1 MKLPR
6 WTTFPALAVLLVMAI
21 VALPQGK
28 NELSRGAAQRAR
40 SGRVA
45 LNPGATATDQKSFA
59 RSVVEFLPSGYVT
72 DGSVDYRAQVQA
84 AIEASAGGTLHLPD
98 FPIRVSGTP
107 GQRYALLLRQGMR
120 VLGSPSSE
128 LLTTQ
133 GAIQVLRA
141 ENVDGLVLSGFTV
154 RGIGSGGA
162 SLGHGLVQVTGG
174 NDVRVEGLTVI
185 GADADGIA
193 IANVR
198 GATLEGNTIEGAS
211 KSSLYLSGCE
221 GGVVRG
227 NIVRDFGGHSLGG
240 NPIGAGIQLSS
251 NKNVVCS
258 DNVISDGVGI
268 GILCNANNG
277 GQKPDGNILRGNR
290 IHSVSNPT
298 NINVSCGIRCTNG
311 AADKAT
317 STLITGNSLR
327 GCGIYGIYLENHGG
341 SAVLGNLVV
350 ESVRTGILVSSIQ
363 DLQILDNVV
372 LNSDASQNGG
382 QAAIYLLNNA
392 ERVRCQGNVTRN
404 SSLIGSARALESIKD
419 TSRGGGHS
427 IEPRI
432 DHATAPPTSG
442 NWNTGD
448 IVYNSRPT
456 SGAQVGWVCT
466 SPGSP
471 GIWSGFG
478 TIE

>member
-6 WTTFPALAVLLVMAI
+6 WTTYPALAVLLVIAI

-40 SGRVA
+40 SQRVA
-45 LNPGATATDQKSFA
+45 LTPGSSATDQKSFA
-59 RSVVEFLPSGYVT
+59 RSVVEFLPAGYVM
-72 DGSVDYRAQVQA
+72 DGSVDYRAQVQQAIDA
-84 AIEASAGGTLHLPD
+84 AAGGTLHLPD
-98 FPIRVSGTP
+98 FPIRVGATP
-107 GQRYALLLRQGMR
+107 GQRYALIVRSGMTL
-120 VLGSPSSE
+120 LGSPSSE
-128 LLTTQ
+128 LVTTQ

-141 ENVDGLVLSGFTV
+141 ENPSGLVFEGFTV
-154 RGIGSGGA
+154 RGIGSGGH
-162 SLGHGLVQVTGG
+162 SLAHGLVQVTGG
-174 NDVRVEGLTVI
+174 QDVRVEGLLVQ

-193 IANVR
+193 IANAR
-198 GATLEGNTIEGAS
+198 GASLVGNTVEGAS
-211 KSSLYLSGCE
+211 KSSLYLSNCE

-240 NPIGAGIQLSS
+240 NRIGAGIQLSS
-251 NKNVVCS
+251 NQNVVCS
-258 DNVISDGVGI
+258 DNVISEGVGV
-268 GILCNANNG
+268 GILCNANSG
-277 GQKPDGNILRGNR
+277 GAKPGGNILRGNR
-290 IHSVSNPT
+290 IENVSNPT
-298 NINVSCGIRCTNG
+298 NMNVSGGIRCTNS

-327 GCGIYGIYLENHGG
+327 GCGVYGLYIENHGG
-341 SAVLGNLVV
+341 SAILGNLIV

-404 SSLIGSARALESIKD
+404 TSLLGSARALETVKD

-427 IEPRI
+427 LEPRI
-432 DHATAPPTSG
+432 DHASSPPTQG

-448 IVYNSRPT
+448 IIYNSRPS

-478 TIE
+478 TIQ